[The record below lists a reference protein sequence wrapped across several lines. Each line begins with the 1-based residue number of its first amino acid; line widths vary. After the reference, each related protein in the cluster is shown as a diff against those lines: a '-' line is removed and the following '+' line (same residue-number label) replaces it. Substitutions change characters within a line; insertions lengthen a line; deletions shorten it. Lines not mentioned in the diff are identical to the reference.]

1 MSRRAPRT
9 RSTRFRASRRG
20 RPCGSVCPCIY
31 VLIYLFMCL
40 SIYVS
45 IHASI
50 YLSIYLS
57 VYPSIH
63 LSIYP
68 SIYLSFFPSVYLSI
82 YLSTL
87 YVHYVHVSIDK
98 FIYTHI
104 GAGGDAGSAAGQR
117 RQRVEPGAVSRRR
130 GPYQL
135 T

>member
-1 MSRRAPRT
+1 MHVVVAYMRDISSQHKISRQQAREALR
-9 RSTRFRASRRG
+9 
-20 RPCGSVCPCIY
+20 I
-31 VLIYLFMCL
+31 CL
-40 SIYVS
+40 SVYLCIDLFVHVS
-45 IHASI
+45 V